1 MAQIVWF
8 SLLLCIFCVSAQS
21 DDSSGQNSRDQQ
33 NESGNQELEED
44 DIPDDFEWLLFGYKK
59 PMQSSTV
66 KAPSIKD
73 QKKYECGFPGCDA
86 STWDRK
92 KYLRHISKHNQ
103 PGLYRCNWPRCKS
116 EYRCLSAL
124 RQHYQKHQSKF
135 ACKKCGASF
144 FYRSLLKRHT
154 DHCSKGCN
162 TTSNINL
169 KSLSATTSMQF
180 KNLLKRH
187 MDNHKTRRRME
198 NLQFGHALVNTQ
210 EEDVSSQSYNILD
223 DFNLALFD
231 SGSTE
236 EHLQLKHSS
245 SNTEKE
251 NAPNQSYYILDDFN
265 LALFDSG
272 STEEDLQLKHSSSNT
287 EKENAPSQSYYI
299 LDDFN
304 LALFDSGKCF
314 IKLLFL
320 LS

>member
-1 MAQIVWF
+1 MVQIVWF

-21 DDSSGQNSRDQQ
+21 DDSSGQDSRDQQ
-33 NESGNQELEED
+33 NQSGNQELEED

-59 PMQSSTV
+59 PTQSSTV

-92 KYLRHISKHNQ
+92 EYLRHISKHNQ

-144 FYRSLLKRHT
+144 FYRSLLKHHT
-154 DHCSKGCN
+154 DYCSKGCN

-180 KNLLKRH
+180 KDLLKRH

-231 SGSTE
+231 SG
-236 EHLQLKHSS
+236 
-245 SNTEKE
+245 
-251 NAPNQSYYILDDFN
+251 
-265 LALFDSG
+265 
-272 STEEDLQLKHSSSNT
+272 
-287 EKENAPSQSYYI
+287 
-299 LDDFN
+299 
-304 LALFDSGKCF
+304 KCF
-314 IKLLFL
+314 IKFLFL